1 MKKSTSDHLTAR
13 SARAFSRRL
22 LLKGAAVS
30 GLGLVSAPWI
40 VRDAFSSSGELNFM
54 GWAGYDFKPAFAAF
68 KNKTGITVNF
78 NEQPDQDAM
87 VAQAKAGGASGAFD
101 ISEPTTDRVTNWV
114 ERDFLQPW
122 NEAKIN
128 VDGIDPGIMNGS
140 AMKQVHIGGKLYSSP
155 SVWGS
160 ESLTFNTDE
169 VKLSYPEA
177 SLGDLWKEEYAGK
190 LTVRPHSG
198 LVAIGRWLEAEG
210 KLPKPYLD
218 SYKDEAVMTANYEV
232 IIKKA
237 LELKGNVGQWW
248 KDENSAQGAFRTNG
262 CVIGNCWDSSAQILQ
277 KEGLPIA
284 YLSPKE
290 GASGWLQNFVLFKGA
305 KNVEQAE
312 AWAAWVNTVEGS
324 LLWSAAIGASPSAKG
339 AADEAPESL
348 KKFLKA
354 AFPGDALSRMWWQP
368 TQPSWFVSKR
378 NEYADRF
385 QAG

>member
-1 MKKSTSDHLTAR
+1 MGKEMSGLPSMMSMSRL
-13 SARAFSRRL
+13 SRRR
-22 LLKGAAVS
+22 LLKGAAVT
-30 GLGLVSAPWI
+30 GLGLIGAPLI
-40 VRDAFSSSGELNFM
+40 VRNAFSSSGELNFM
-54 GWAGYDFKPAFAAF
+54 GWAGYDFKAAF
-68 KNKTGITVNF
+68 ETFNKKTGIKVNF

-87 VAQAKAGGASGAFD
+87 VAQAKAGGAAGAFD

-122 NEAKIN
+122 DEAKIN
-128 VDGIDPGIMNGS
+128 VAGVDPGIMSGS
-140 AMKQVHIGGKLYSSP
+140 AMQQVRINGKLYSSP

-160 ESLTFNTDE
+160 EALIFNTEE
-169 VKLSYPEA
+169 VKLAYPQA
-177 SLGDLWKEEYAGK
+177 SLADLWREEYAGR

-218 SYKDEAVMTANYEV
+218 SYKDEAVMTANYDI
-232 IIKKA
+232 IIKRA

-262 CVIGNCWDSSAQILQ
+262 CVIGNCWDSSAQALQ

-284 YLSPKE
+284 YLAPKE

-305 KNVEQAE
+305 KNIEQAE
-312 AWAAWVNTVEGS
+312 AWVSWINTTEGS
-324 LLWSAAIGASPSAKG
+324 LLWAAAIGASPSAKG
-339 AADEAPESL
+339 AADAAPDSQ
-348 KKFLKA
+348 KNFLKA
-354 AFPGDALSRMWWQP
+354 AYPGDSLSHMWWQP

-378 NEYADRF
+378 NEYADKF